1 MGSIKS
7 KLVRLVPVLF
17 MVTFATFAMVRLLP
31 GDPAR
36 SFLGPEAPQ
45 EQVDLLNEEMGLNDN
60 VFVAYVG
67 WLGDVVQ
74 GDLGESYRTGQ
85 SVTEALKQR
94 LPVSLELMVAAQLFA
109 LAVAI
114 PVGVLTAYRSGT
126 TFDRLWS
133 GMAFAIIAVPGFVLG
148 LLLIYIF
155 PVTLGWFQIS
165 GFTRFTDDP
174 IGNLKSIVL
183 PALTLGMLQV
193 AIYSRLL
200 RSDMIATLQED
211 FVTIARAKG
220 LSTRRVLF
228 GHALRP
234 SSFSLL
240 TLAGLNVGQLI
251 SGAVLIEFLFGMPG
265 IGLLM
270 INAILGRDLMMLQG
284 AMLFIVITYVL
295 LNLAVD
301 ALYAVLDPRI
311 RHVTASV

>member
-1 MGSIKS
+1 MRSLRS
-7 KLVRLVPVLF
+7 KLIRLLPVLF

-45 EQVDLLNEEMGLNDN
+45 EQVDLLREDMGLDKN
-60 VFVAYVG
+60 VFVGYVE
-67 WLGDVVQ
+67 WLGDVAQ
-74 GDLGESYRTGQ
+74 GDLGESYRTGE
-85 SVTEALKQR
+85 SVSDALGHR
-94 LPVSLELMVAAQLFA
+94 FPVSLELMLAAQIFA

-114 PVGVLTAYRSGT
+114 PIGVLTAYRAGGL
-126 TFDRLWS
+126 FDRLWS
-133 GMAFAIIAVPGFVLG
+133 GLAFGTIAVPGFVLG

-155 PVTLGWFQIS
+155 PVTLGWFRIS
-165 GFTRFTDDP
+165 GFTRLTDDP
-174 IGNLKSIVL
+174 LGNLNSIVL

-220 LSTRRVLF
+220 LTTRRVLL

-251 SGAVLIEFLFGMPG
+251 SGAVLIEFLFGLPG

-270 INAILGRDLMMLQG
+270 INSILGRDLMMLQG
-284 AMLFIVITYVL
+284 AMLFIVVAYVL
-295 LNLAVD
+295 LNLLVD

-311 RHVTASV
+311 RYVPASA

>member
-1 MGSIKS
+1 LRSLRS
-7 KLVRLVPVLF
+7 KLLRLIPVLF
-17 MVTFATFAMVRLLP
+17 IVTFTTFAMVRLLP

-45 EQVDLLNEEMGLNDN
+45 EQVDILREDMGLNEN
-60 VFVAYVG
+60 VFVAYVH

-85 SVTEALKQR
+85 SVTEALSQR
-94 LPVSLELMVAAQLFA
+94 IPVSFELMLLAQTFA
-109 LAVAI
+109 LVVAI
-114 PVGVLTAYRSGT
+114 PIGVLTAYRAGGF
-126 TFDRLWS
+126 FDRLWS
-133 GMAFAIIAVPGFVLG
+133 ALAFGTIAIPGFVLG
-148 LLLIYIF
+148 LLLIFIF

-165 GFTRFTDDP
+165 GYTRFTDDP
-174 IGNLKSIVL
+174 VSNLNSMIL
-183 PALTLGMLQV
+183 PALTLGLVQV

-200 RSDMIATLQED
+200 RSDMIGTLQED

-220 LSTRRVLF
+220 LSTRRVLL

-251 SGAVLIEFLFGMPG
+251 SGAVLVEFLFGLPG
-265 IGLLM
+265 VGLLM
-270 INAILGRDLMMLQG
+270 INSIQARDLQMLQG
-284 AMLFIVITYVL
+284 AMLFIVVAYVL
-295 LNLAVD
+295 LNVLVD

-311 RHVTASV
+311 RYATARA

>member
-1 MGSIKS
+1 
-7 KLVRLVPVLF
+7 

-36 SFLGPEAPQ
+36 SFLGPEAPE
-45 EQVDLLNEEMGLNDN
+45 EQVELLREDIGLDQN
-60 VFVAYVG
+60 VFVAYG
-67 WLGDVVQ
+67 EWLAGVAQ

-85 SVTEALKQR
+85 SVTDALSQR
-94 LPVSLELMVAAQLFA
+94 IPVSFQLMVMAQLFA

-114 PVGVLTAYRSGT
+114 PIGVLTAYRAGGL
-126 TFDRLWS
+126 FDRIWS
-133 GMAFAIIAVPGFVLG
+133 GLAFGTIAVPGFVLG

-155 PVTLGWFQIS
+155 PVTLGWFKIS
-165 GFTRFTDDP
+165 GFTRLTDDP
-174 IGNLKSIVL
+174 IANLNTTIL
-183 PALTLGMLQV
+183 PALTLGLLQV

-220 LSTRRVLF
+220 LGTRRVLL

-240 TLAGLNVGQLI
+240 TLAGLSVGQLI
-251 SGAVLIEFLFGMPG
+251 SGAVLVEFLFGLPG
-265 IGLLM
+265 VGLLM
-270 INAILGRDLMMLQG
+270 VNSILGRDLQMLQG
-284 AMLFIVITYVL
+284 AMLFIVVAYVFVNL
-295 LNLAVD
+295 LVD

-311 RHVTASV
+311 RHTPARV